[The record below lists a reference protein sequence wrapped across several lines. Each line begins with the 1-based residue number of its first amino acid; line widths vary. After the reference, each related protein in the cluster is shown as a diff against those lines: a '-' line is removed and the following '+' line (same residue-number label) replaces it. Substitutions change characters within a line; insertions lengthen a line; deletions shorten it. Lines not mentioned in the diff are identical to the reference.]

1 MLRRSVGHIFGRMQ
15 IAASTVALE
24 RVVPREPRQRL
35 LTGFHGHNSF
45 KRHCIT
51 AKTWF
56 RIENPGIVQERPD
69 MRVPMNTAVL
79 ERVAPLWKQ
88 VTNCAHGALT
98 KIINLFSWRAVFFE
112 SHFISNSRC
121 CLLVSGLHGGR
132 EHHCKCRCVGET
144 YLAHH
149 QVALK
154 KIVPPWLHRGA
165 IFLSATL

>member
-1 MLRRSVGHIFGRMQ
+1 MHLWAYVLRRSVGHIFGCMQ
-15 IAASTVALE
+15 IAASTVVLE

-88 VTNCAHGALT
+88 VNELRPWGPDKDYQLVFMAQS
-98 KIINLFSWRAVFFE
+98 FSKA
-112 SHFISNSRC
+112 IS
-121 CLLVSGLHGGR
+121 LVILD
-132 EHHCKCRCVGET
+132 
-144 YLAHH
+144 
-149 QVALK
+149 VAY
-154 KIVPPWLHRGA
+154 
-165 IFLSATL
+165 